1 MKLSKNSKLLMSF
14 FIKNNCIN
22 HISQTKNTYEI
33 TTSLYKEI
41 IDSYNHLLNLKKN
54 KKDNFYNIKI
64 KKITNVSQISRP
76 KNFNSNN
83 FPEEIRNQIDHLSLS
98 EISYTFSLFDRN
110 ITLHFIVEEL
120 EVEHKIDVYNK
131 YVDAIIMWFYIL
143 NEYGSKKCSSLFTV
157 FLYFTSLEKKLPES
171 NIDILDQIHV
181 NTAFTTTCPKDS
193 EIVIFRKEEWFKV
206 LIHESFHNFALDFSD
221 MDTSE
226 CKRDIL
232 SIFPVNSEVN
242 LFESYTEFWAEI
254 MNALFC
260 SFLSLKNKSDIE
272 EFHSNFE
279 FFINFERTYSFFQ
292 LVKTLDFMGLNYK
305 NIYSKTN
312 QSEILRKTLYK
323 EKSNVLAYYV
333 LKTILINNYQGF
345 LSWCK
350 INNFSLLQ
358 FKKTTSNLK
367 EFCNFIRNNYKT
379 KIMLD
384 NVKSSEMCLQK
395 VKNEKKNKHQKFLL
409 TNMRMSICEM
419 G

>member
-1 MKLSKNSKLLMSF
+1 
-14 FIKNNCIN
+14 
-22 HISQTKNTYEI
+22 
-33 TTSLYKEI
+33 
-41 IDSYNHLLNLKKN
+41 
-54 KKDNFYNIKI
+54 
-64 KKITNVSQISRP
+64 
-76 KNFNSNN
+76 
-83 FPEEIRNQIDHLSLS
+83 
-98 EISYTFSLFDRN
+98 
-110 ITLHFIVEEL
+110 
-120 EVEHKIDVYNK
+120 
-131 YVDAIIMWFYIL
+131 
-143 NEYGSKKCSSLFTV
+143 
-157 FLYFTSLEKKLPES
+157 
-171 NIDILDQIHV
+171 
-181 NTAFTTTCPKDS
+181 
-193 EIVIFRKEEWFKV
+193 
-206 LIHESFHNFALDFSD
+206 
-221 MDTSE
+221 
-226 CKRDIL
+226 
-232 SIFPVNSEVN
+232 
-242 LFESYTEFWAEI
+242 
-254 MNALFC
+254 
-260 SFLSLKNKSDIE
+260 
-272 EFHSNFE
+272 
-279 FFINFERTYSFFQ
+279 
-292 LVKTLDFMGLNYK
+292 MGLNYK